1 MSNRI
6 WIWRCEKCGTDY
18 PLPAGA
24 IPPRECSKVIA
35 ATTLWTVA
43 THCDGDSFLKVRE
56 EKLEAMA

>member
-24 IPPRECSKVIA
+24 IPPRECSKVIELSVSRGA
-35 ATTLWTVA
+35 IR
-43 THCDGDSFLKVRE
+43 CDGDSFLKVRE
-56 EKLEAMA
+56 EKLEAIA